1 MTNIKMEIK
10 RPSDAGLEHAFTIV
24 AYTSLNE
31 NNESVDIENV
41 EAESARIERCVEHY
55 YKIDRNCDLDY
66 PQFAAKFLQENFR
79 DIVYSDKY
87 IDDFL
92 DGVADNTK
100 ENLVHVDM

>member
-41 EAESARIERCVEHY
+41 EASPYDRIWGIGLGEEQARITPPEQWLGTNWLGEVLTKLR
-55 YKIDRNCDLDY
+55 DDLKS
-66 PQFAAKFLQENFR
+66 A
-79 DIVYSDKY
+79 
-87 IDDFL
+87 
-92 DGVADNTK
+92 
-100 ENLVHVDM
+100 